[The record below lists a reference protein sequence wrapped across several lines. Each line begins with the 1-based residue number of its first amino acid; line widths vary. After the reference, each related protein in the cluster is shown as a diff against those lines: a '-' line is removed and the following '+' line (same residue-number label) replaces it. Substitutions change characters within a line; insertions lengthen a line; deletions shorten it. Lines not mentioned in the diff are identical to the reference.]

1 MDRRSDPEH
10 MPLKPTALLVFLFLG
25 SGAAALIYEL
35 AWFHVLR
42 LVVGSSSIS
51 VAALLV
57 SFMGG
62 MGIGSVLLPRLVPPT
77 WHPLRVYAG
86 RGNDLQPWLSD
97 APINH
102 DRSLRLQYLAG
113 LALDQQNAY
122 AIYGAIIGYRRYPT
136 DLFDVAPQDEAM
148 LLRRY

>member
-1 MDRRSDPEH
+1 MFEFMTGCTHRSETAP
-10 MPLKPTALLVFLFLG
+10 PPTTLHACLFLG

-51 VAALLV
+51 IAALLV

-62 MGIGSVLLPRLVPPT
+62 MGIGSVLLPRVVPST

-86 RGNDLQPWLSD
+86 LEVAIGVIGVALLAVLPPQLPV
-97 APINH
+97 I
-102 DRSLRLQYLAG
+102 YLI
-113 LALDQQNAY
+113 Q
-122 AIYGAIIGYRRYPT
+122 I
-136 DLFDVAPQDEAM
+136 M
-148 LLRRY
+148 